1 MMYLSTIIY
10 ILHIRI
16 AIWIVLACLIKIAKL
31 FYPLGLRIIS
41 PFIRFGYIVQELA
54 LIVINAFIKFGN
66 IIRVLGLIGFLQYVF
81 VFKLMNDIQ
90 LLRIFVIILSSV
102 ISRIC
107 FFDQHIDTIVL
118 FLFINDEF
126 DSNTVMMNSGEG
138 SAGNN
143 IPDGSNNSGGVPNP
157 NGGGNNP
164 GGGPNPNG
172 ADNAWV
178 AYDPEANNRP
188 WRPFN
193 YEHLYKENE
202 SRYSSTYVDPSTVL
216 PNYDPAENK
225 PPKNDRELSV
235 LLDHRFSTQ
244 VRKLGYANWNVQKAF
259 PSESS
264 TDIAA
269 RCQLFCHI
277 YEHQADLKTAF
288 KQMDA
293 GAVVTPWDKVEITS
307 FLINSLN
314 RSNK

>member
-16 AIWIVLACLIKIAKL
+16 AIRIVLPFLIKIAKL
-31 FYPLGLRIIS
+31 FYPLGLRIFS
-41 PFIRFGYIVQELA
+41 TFIRFGYIVQELA

-66 IIRVLGLIGFLQYVF
+66 LIHVLGLIGFLQYVF
-81 VFKLMNDIQ
+81 VFKLMNNIQ
-90 LLRIFVIILSSV
+90 LLRIFIIILSSV

-126 DSNTVMMNSGEG
+126 DLHTVLMNSGEG
-138 SAGNN
+138 S
-143 IPDGSNNSGGVPNP
+143 
-157 NGGGNNP
+157 GGNNLP
-164 GGGPNPNG
+164 DGGNNSGGGPNPNG
-172 ADNAWV
+172 GGDNTWV

-216 PNYDPAENK
+216 ANYDPTGDK
-225 PPKNDRELSV
+225 SPQTDRELSV

-264 TDIAA
+264 IDIVA
-269 RCQLFCHI
+269 RSKLFCHI
-277 YEHQADLKTAF
+277 YENQEDLKTAF

-293 GAVVTPWDKVEITS
+293 NAVVTPWDKVEITS